1 MTALVDHPNNLR
13 ARKRMLEW
21 EIMRLRDGGLRTW
34 ADYGLGQIET
44 TKATQETLQEEVQI
58 LEIAIAHV
66 QGLGEQR

>member
-34 ADYGLGQIET
+34 ADYGLGHRHHQSNPRDFT
-44 TKATQETLQEEVQI
+44 GRGSN